1 MKYRILFFMVLAL
14 AVLTPV
20 PQAKAANP
28 WAAIIKAAIRRVV
41 RAVDLLIQ
49 RRQNAVI
56 KLQNA
61 QKALENT
68 MTKLKLDQ
76 IEDWVRKQRDLYQEY
91 YLELRKVKE
100 VIAYYFKVKQI
111 AQQQV
116 RIVEQYQKAWA
127 VLTSSTHFTAS
138 ELLYMQSVYTGLMDQ
153 TAKTTDMLTL
163 AIGSDLTQM
172 SDAQRLALI
181 NQAAE
186 STQQLYEDLTRFTE
200 QNMLLALSR
209 EKSTNDNGMIRKLYG
224 LP

>member
-1 MKYRILFFMVLAL
+1 MKFRLLFFMVLAFAML
-14 AVLTPV
+14 APV
-20 PQAKAANP
+20 PQTKAANP

-61 QKALENT
+61 QKALENA
-68 MTKLKLDQ
+68 MAKLKLDQ
-76 IEDWVRKQRDLYQEY
+76 IEDWVRKQRDLYQAY
-91 YLELRKVKE
+91 YQELRKVKE

-111 AQQQV
+111 AQQQE
-116 RIVEQYQKAWA
+116 RILEQYQKAWGM
-127 VLTSSTHFTAS
+127 LSSSTHFTAS
-138 ELLYMQSVYTGLMDQ
+138 ELLYMQSVYTGLLDQ

-209 EKSTNDNGMIRKLYG
+209 GNSTDDNGMIRQLYG